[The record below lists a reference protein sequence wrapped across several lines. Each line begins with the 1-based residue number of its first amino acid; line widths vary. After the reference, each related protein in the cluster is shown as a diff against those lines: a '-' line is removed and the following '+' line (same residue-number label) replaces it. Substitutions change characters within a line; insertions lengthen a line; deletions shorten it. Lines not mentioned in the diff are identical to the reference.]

1 MNNLFNDTP
10 YSETIGSFI
19 RNGNYPLEANYVF
32 PSEEALKEFYS
43 DEVNATTIHKG
54 LLKIVASEDSQT
66 LYWVVEVEGE
76 LQFKPLI
83 QEASID
89 KLFDRLAQIRNDLN
103 QEISD
108 RKNSILEI
116 VGTDDMSEFQ
126 SQLDNLLAISN
137 AVVDLQ
143 KQSTEHSSILSAIVG
158 TEEENVLEYLKSLD
172 YNNLSDISNLLH
184 KFFDTVEDSDS
195 QINTLPELQKFLKGL
210 DYTHNLYQH
219 LRDLWD
225 EIQGTPTPNT
235 TFRTLR
241 GVQDFVEILASVSKN
256 RDNNLQTE
264 LDQTQ
269 VGVGLSSDGS
279 FNPDQETNYLKSA
292 TSVMNALK
300 TLDGLIAEALRT
312 SKLLPI
318 ETNTVSITVDEDV
331 VSSNISAN
339 VKVANGSDIVV
350 NNDGL
355 YTKLSTE
362 YVDGILT
369 IKVNGNVRSQH
380 ILAISSI
387 IDNAYYDQNTES
399 LVLNFRNSQEVIIP
413 VDKLIEEW
421 AVDNSDDKVVEL
433 FRERVI
439 SGTDKLSADVRLDSS
454 EYNILKKA
462 GNSLSVDGRSSSIT
476 HDGQPLNEVLE
487 DLSSNISQTQ
497 SDLETEI
504 QRAQSSEQSLKN
516 QLEKSM
522 TNVTEQITGINNTL
536 SELTEWYEG

>member
-1 MNNLFNDTP
+1 MSQ
-10 YSETIGSFI
+10 YSEMMGSFI
-19 RNGNYPLEANYVF
+19 RTGDYPMEANYIF
-32 PSEEALKEFYS
+32 SSEEELKAFYA
-43 DEVNATTIHKG
+43 DELNNTTLHKG
-54 LLKIVASEDSQT
+54 LLKIVSSGDSQT
-66 LYWVVEVEGE
+66 LYWVIEVGGE

-83 QEASID
+83 QEGSID

-116 VGTDDMSEFQ
+116 VGTDDMSEFHN
-126 SQLDNLLAISN
+126 QLDNLLAISN

-143 KQSTEHSSILSAIVG
+143 KQSAEHSNILSAIVG
-158 TEEENVLEYLKSLD
+158 TEEENILEYLKSLD

-184 KFFDTVEDSDS
+184 KFFDTVDDSDS
-195 QINTLPELQKFLKGL
+195 QINTLPELQKFLRGF

-219 LRDLWD
+219 LRDLWN

-241 GVQDFVEILASVSKN
+241 GIQDFVETLAAVSNN
-256 RDNNLQTE
+256 RDNNFQTE

-269 VGVGLSSDGS
+269 VGVGLSGDGS
-279 FNPDQETNYLKSA
+279 FSPDQETNYLKSA

-300 TLDGLIAEALRT
+300 TLDGLIAQALRT
-312 SKLLPI
+312 SKLIPT

-331 VSSNISAN
+331 KSSNISAN
-339 VKVANGSDIVV
+339 VKVSNGGDIIV

-362 YVDGILT
+362 YADGILT
-369 IKVNGNVRSQH
+369 IKVNGNIRSQH

-387 IDNAYYDQNTES
+387 VDNAYYNQDTES

-421 AVDNSDDKVVEL
+421 VVDNPDDKVVEL
-433 FRERVI
+433 SRERVV

-454 EYNILKKA
+454 NYNILKKA

-476 HDGQPLNEVLE
+476 HDGQPLSKVLK
-487 DLSSNISQTQ
+487 DI
-497 SDLETEI
+497 
-504 QRAQSSEQSLKN
+504 
-516 QLEKSM
+516 
-522 TNVTEQITGINNTL
+522 
-536 SELTEWYEG
+536 TEWYEG